1 MKIIFTNAKGISLDE
16 MNPFFDTIVVDGETI
31 EAVGTNDL
39 IAGYPEG
46 ALQIIDLGGKTILP
60 GFIDTHQHLEMT
72 GKILCSADLSSC
84 TKFDDVFALIREQR
98 SKVAD
103 GEWVLAYCLFD
114 QNLAENRM
122 PTAAELDAVCAD
134 SPVALIHTTLHF
146 LSLNTL
152 GIEALGIKAE
162 MEGVDVV
169 AGEATG
175 VVRDPASFKV
185 ALPQIN
191 KLTPKET
198 ILKGFDLAARAAIKR
213 GITCLHCLEGKDGE
227 EERAV
232 LFHQHQKT
240 LPIHTVFWNQTRNIT
255 ASTKLD
261 LNRIGGCVFA
271 DGAIDCYTAA
281 LFEPYCN
288 QPDNYGALTYTQ
300 EEMDDFV
307 IEAHRQGLQVAVHC
321 EADRSIEQVLHS
333 MEKALALY
341 PRENHRHRIEHFEVP
356 TYGQIE
362 RMAKAGIIA
371 SMQPAFFPY
380 LMKDQNLFE
389 AMLGPSRHKRLH
401 PYRTILD
408 AGITI
413 CGGSD
418 SPVTPYD
425 PLAGIQAAI
434 CHPYEP
440 ERVNLTEALQMFT
453 TAAAYSVF
461 EENER
466 GCLKKGMKAE
476 FIILDQN
483 PYSVAPEKISKIT
496 IEQVFAKGTL
506 HKTEDL

>member
-1 MKIIFTNAKGISLDE
+1 MKTIFTNARGISLDE
-16 MNPFFDTIVVDGETI
+16 QSPFFDTIVVDGETI
-31 EAVGTNDL
+31 DAIGTKDL
-39 IAGYPEG
+39 LASYAEG
-46 ALQIIDLGGKTILP
+46 SVQIIDLNGKTLLP

-72 GKILCSADLSSC
+72 GKILCSADLTSC
-84 TKFDDVFALIREQR
+84 TNFDDVFARVREQR
-98 SKVAD
+98 NKVAE

-122 PTAAELDAVCAD
+122 PTAAELDTVCAD

-152 GIEALGIKAE
+152 GIESLGIKAG
-162 MEGVDVV
+162 MEGVDVEDSEV
-169 AGEATG
+169 TG

-185 ALPQIN
+185 ALPQID
-191 KLTPKET
+191 KIMPEET
-198 ILKGFDLAARAAIKR
+198 IIQGYELAARAALKR
-213 GITCLHCLEGKDGE
+213 GITSLHCLEGKEGQE
-227 EERAV
+227 HRSL
-232 LFHQHQKT
+232 LFHQNRSS
-240 LPIHTVFWNQTRNIT
+240 LPVHTVFWNQTLDIT

-261 LNRIGGCVFA
+261 LSRIGGCVFA

-356 TYGQIE
+356 TYSQIE

-380 LMKDQNLFE
+380 LMKDQSVFG

-408 AGITI
+408 AGVTI

-425 PLAGIQAAI
+425 PLSGIQAAV

-440 ERVNLTEALQMFT
+440 ERVSLTEALHMFT
-453 TAAAYSVF
+453 TSAAYSVF
-461 EENER
+461 EEHER
-466 GCLKKGMKAE
+466 GCLKTGMKAE
-476 FIILDQN
+476 FIVLDQD
-483 PYSVAPEKISKIT
+483 PFSLPPEEISTIT
-496 IEQVFAKGTL
+496 IERVFAKGRLYT
-506 HKTEDL
+506 TEEL